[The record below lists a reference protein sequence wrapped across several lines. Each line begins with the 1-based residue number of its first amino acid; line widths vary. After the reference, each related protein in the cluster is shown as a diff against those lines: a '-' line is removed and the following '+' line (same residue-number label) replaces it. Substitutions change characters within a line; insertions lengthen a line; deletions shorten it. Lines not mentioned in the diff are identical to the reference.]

1 MRKVSAGCLGG
12 PQEGRTKPIRQ
23 SEEESMA
30 IVTIS
35 HEMGAGGSVI
45 GMALAERLEYR
56 YVDQDMISQAAQRY
70 GCLEDKLTQLDETK
84 PSFLERFDVETR
96 HYITVL
102 QSALLDVA
110 EQDNTV
116 IMGRSGQVLLQ
127 GIAHVLRVFV
137 RAPFDVRVR
146 RVMKKMADEGE
157 GVDARS
163 AAELVRRTDQEK
175 SGRTRYLF
183 DVNWSDPALYD
194 LVINTEKLSFEA
206 GVDLVIG
213 LLHRPELAATEATW
227 QAVRDR
233 ALASRVRAALAAY
246 PETRKY
252 RITAEAERGVIR
264 LEGTTALEKAVEV
277 ARSVPG
283 VVDVKGQLLEVPPIP
298 PFVA

>member
-1 MRKVSAGCLGG
+1 V
-12 PQEGRTKPIRQ
+12 
-23 SEEESMA
+23 A

-70 GCLEDKLTQLDETK
+70 GCLEGRLTQFDETK

-102 QSALLDVA
+102 QSAVLDVA
-110 EQDNTV
+110 EQDNAV

-137 RAPFDVRVR
+137 RGPFDLRVR
-146 RVMKKMADEGE
+146 RVMQKMAAEGE
-157 GVDARS
+157 SVDARA
-163 AAELVRRTDQEK
+163 AAELVRRTDREK
-175 SGRTRYLF
+175 SGRMRYLF
-183 DVNWSDPALYD
+183 DVNWSDAALYD
-194 LVINTEKLSFEA
+194 LVITTEKLSFEA
-206 GVDLVIG
+206 GVAVIFG
-213 LLHRPELAATEATW
+213 LLHRPELAATDGSR

-233 ALASRVRAALAAY
+233 ALASRVRAALAAH
-246 PETRKY
+246 PETRKN
-252 RITAEAERGVIR
+252 RIMVEAEQGVIR
-264 LEGTTALEKAVEV
+264 LEGTAALERATEV
-277 ARSVPG
+277 ARAVPG
-283 VVDVKGQLLEVPPIP
+283 VVDVKEQLLEVPPIP

>member
-1 MRKVSAGCLGG
+1 
-12 PQEGRTKPIRQ
+12 
-23 SEEESMA
+23 MA

-56 YVDQDMISQAAQRY
+56 YVDQDMISQAAKRY

-137 RAPFDVRVR
+137 RAPFDIRVR

-163 AAELVRRTDQEK
+163 AADLVRRTDQEK

-183 DVNWSDPALYD
+183 NVNWSDPALYD

-206 GVDLVIG
+206 GVDLVIA

-264 LEGTTALEKAVEV
+264 LEGTATLEKAVEV